1 MSIDLR
7 AFSAAQTS
15 SDDIAAWYCAARM
28 VRDCAPP
35 LREPIVEWC
44 ERTVDM
50 SYDLTSRASGPLR
63 LYPYQRDP
71 LAATEDPGVRQIS
84 LMWSPRLGKST
95 IWKMSLLKRLHDGGL
110 AGLIVYPSLDL
121 GRKTNHDTV
130 EPLLRS
136 VPSLRADLA
145 RRGAVTKDAYRLPS
159 ARSIVYYLGGGAQ
172 IVSYTAGWGVL
183 D

>member
-1 MSIDLR
+1 MIDLR

-15 SDDIAAWYCAARM
+15 RDDLAAWDCAARM
-28 VRDCAPP
+28 VRACAPP

-63 LYPYQRDP
+63 LYPYQREP

-110 AGLIVYPSLDL
+110 AGLIVYPSLDQ

-136 VPSLRADLA
+136 VPSLRADLS
-145 RRGAVTKDAYRLPS
+145 RRGAVTKDA
-159 ARSIVYYLGGGAQ
+159 
-172 IVSYTAGWGVL
+172 
-183 D
+183 